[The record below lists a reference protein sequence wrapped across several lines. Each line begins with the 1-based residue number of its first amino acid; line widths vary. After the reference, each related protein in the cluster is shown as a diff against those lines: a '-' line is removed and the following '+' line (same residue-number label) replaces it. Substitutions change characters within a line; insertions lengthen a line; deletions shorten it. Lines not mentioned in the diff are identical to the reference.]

1 MHNNSHSR
9 ILEASQENFKLRLRP
24 LDIELRWLRSFLAQ
38 LALPTYLG
46 RPAQA
51 SKRTRRWRRRSS
63 GTRTAMTTTNT
74 MTIRTRLARISGAHF
89 DRLAQNCLRWGFHG
103 NWNWNWNDIR
113 SNASQ
118 QPPIGEVVLV
128 CHRRHRYRASC
139 ERSALFATKVK
150 HNAYAALTRLPCERV
165 AAFEV
170 VSASFQRAA
179 NRTADVCYWSSMPG
193 GLSRGIVIVISA
205 LFIKSAA

>member
-1 MHNNSHSR
+1 MLTYKCCLRAVKALNLDNNKQPNTHTLPYSHMHTNSHTR
-9 ILEASQENFKLRLRP
+9 ILKASQGNFKLRLRP

-51 SKRTRRWRRRSS
+51 RRTRRRKSS
-63 GTRTAMTTTNT
+63 GTRTATNT
-74 MTIRTRLARISGAHF
+74 MTIRTRLARIAGAHF

-128 CHRRHRYRASC
+128 CHRS
-139 ERSALFATKVK
+139 
-150 HNAYAALTRLPCERV
+150 
-165 AAFEV
+165 
-170 VSASFQRAA
+170 SASLSCVVRAVGSVR
-179 NRTADVCYWSSMPG
+179 NESET
-193 GLSRGIVIVISA
+193 
-205 LFIKSAA
+205 

>member
-1 MHNNSHSR
+1 MHTNSHTQ
-9 ILEASQENFKLRLRP
+9 ILKASQGNFKLRLRP

-51 SKRTRRWRRRSS
+51 RRTRRRRSS
-63 GTRTAMTTTNT
+63 GTRTTTNT
-74 MTIRTRLARISGAHF
+74 MTIRTRLARIAGAHF

-128 CHRRHRYRASC
+128 CHRS
-139 ERSALFATKVK
+139 
-150 HNAYAALTRLPCERV
+150 
-165 AAFEV
+165 
-170 VSASFQRAA
+170 SASLSCVVRAVGSVR
-179 NRTADVCYWSSMPG
+179 NESET
-193 GLSRGIVIVISA
+193 
-205 LFIKSAA
+205 